1 MNNIIIPNEIIE
13 NKIYFIRNNK
23 VMLDRDLA
31 ILFDVENKQLKRQ
44 VRRNLERFPKILCLN

>member
-1 MNNIIIPNEIIE
+1 MNNIIIPDEIIE

-31 ILFDVENKQLKRQ
+31 ILFDLENKQLKR
-44 VRRNLERFPKILCLN
+44 

>member
-13 NKIYFIRNNK
+13 NKIYFIRNNE

-31 ILFDVENKQLKRQ
+31 TLFDVDNKQLKR
-44 VRRNLERFPKILCLN
+44 